1 MTMPAIDINSWMA
14 SLLDRL
20 LSTRQRQLVVLQ
32 GPRSWCDERVE
43 KLFASDNSM
52 LVLSNRKLVE
62 TAVSF
67 GAADSCLGSE
77 SRVVV
82 LDLFEGF
89 NPDVLCIAA
98 GLVQSGGVLVT
109 LSPPVEDWD
118 LRTDRY
124 ACWQDQSWSPRA
136 RFAEYFF
143 AELEADAEIGIL
155 LTPGYEGGPI
165 SPLPVLT
172 PTPIER
178 GMTAEQDRCLQRIEQ
193 WLASGQAGVALINAD
208 RGRGKSTCLGLLLR
222 HLQPG
227 LRILVTAN
235 SRKTT
240 AQLLQLVP
248 DAEFVAPDRLLL
260 SCPVADL
267 VIIDEAAMLPQSM
280 LRQLHR
286 LYPRLVM
293 ATTSGGYE
301 GTGRGFMLRFVAQ
314 IEAAGLI
321 QLELE
326 MPVRW
331 CQGDRLEAWLNRTLI
346 LDSEPLIESPPKE
359 QLESCELLLLENPWD
374 AEHLPLLKQVYRL
387 MHAAHYRS
395 RPSDLRM
402 LMENPDLVL
411 IVARSAEL
419 VVGAV
424 LLNIEGGLDE
434 ALCEE
439 IFLGRR
445 RPRGHLLAQMLTA
458 QAGIRNFAK
467 YRGVRIQRIA
477 VAETCRRQGLGT
489 RLLERARLFGQ
500 QNAFA
505 YLGASFALDPASAG
519 FWQQAQFSL
528 VHVSYGRGKSSGE
541 HSIAVL
547 HPLEQALDAD
557 MQQMQQRIQQQLP
570 IWMTQ
575 FLQTMDATQVVALLR
590 FAGFDATLNQLE
602 QREIEAFA
610 RGNKGFELCFVSLQ
624 KYVMRCIARSC
635 DDPGALLIEKAI
647 QNRNWELLE
656 RESGAEGR
664 KQLQK
669 RLRGQVEAL
678 CKDC

>member
-1 MTMPAIDINSWMA
+1 MPAIDINSWMTA
-14 SLLDRL
+14 LLDQL
-20 LSTRQRQLVVLQ
+20 LRNRQRQLVALQ
-32 GPRSWCDERVE
+32 GPRSWCDAQFE
-43 KLFASDNSM
+43 KLFAADDSM

-62 TAVSF
+62 SVVSF
-67 GAADSCLGSE
+67 AAADSCLGSE
-77 SRVVV
+77 SRLVA

-98 GLVQSGGVLVT
+98 GLVQSGGILMT

-118 LRTDRY
+118 MRNDRY
-124 ACWQDQSWSPRA
+124 ACWQDQSRSRRA

-143 AELEADAEIGIL
+143 GALGADAETGIL
-155 LTPGYEGGPI
+155 VTPGYDSGPM
-165 SPLPVLT
+165 SVLPVLAR
-172 PTPIER
+172 TPIEH
-178 GMTAEQDRCLQRIEQ
+178 GMTAEQGHCLQRIEQ
-193 WLASGQAGVALINAD
+193 WLASGQAGIALINAD
-208 RGRGKSTCLGLLLR
+208 RGRGKSTCLGLLLKN
-222 HLQPG
+222 LQRS
-227 LRILVTAN
+227 LCVLVTAN

-240 AQLLQLVP
+240 AQLLHLVP

-260 SCPVADL
+260 SCPAADL

-314 IEAAGLI
+314 MEAARLM
-321 QLELE
+321 QLDLE

-331 CQGDRLEAWLNRTLI
+331 CQGDRLEAWLNRTLM
-346 LDSEPLIESPPKE
+346 LNSEPSVGEVSKE
-359 QLESCELLLLENPWD
+359 QLASCELQLLENPGD

-387 MHAAHYRS
+387 MNAAHYRS

-411 IVARSAEL
+411 IVACSDEQ
-419 VVGAV
+419 VVAAV
-424 LLNIEGGLDE
+424 LLNTEGGLDE

-467 YRGVRIQRIA
+467 YRGLRVQRIA

-489 RLLERARLFGQ
+489 RLLERAREFGQ
-500 QNAFA
+500 QNSFA
-505 YLGASFALDPASAG
+505 YLGASFALDPTSAG

-547 HPLEQALDAD
+547 HSLKPALDAD
-557 MQQMQQRIQQQLP
+557 IQQMQQRIQQQLP

-575 FLQTMDATQVVALLR
+575 FLQTMDAPQVVALLR
-590 FAGFDATLNQLE
+590 FAGFDAALNELE
-602 QREIEAFA
+602 QREIDAFA

-624 KYVMRCIARSC
+624 KYVMHCIARSC
-635 DDPGALLIEKAI
+635 DDPGTLLIEKAI

-656 RESGAEGR
+656 RETGAEGR
-664 KQLQK
+664 KQLQR

-678 CKDC
+678 RKDC